1 MPIVRD
7 SHVVPSTAPPG
18 NIRIRRTLRDDET
31 NSPSVCIAVG
41 FALYLLAFVLMYNH
55 IRNAAIL
62 VTATGGSYFATQ
74 TDWGHDA
81 INDVTQVVSGYNAEP
96 SSENGYAGHALYEIE
111 TLRNSNPNQY
121 RYDAVM
127 AAKLQG
133 RTDDSGVAPSLVG
146 GKVNDLRDVMR
157 FDITPNWVLQ
167 RFSRVT
173 TVLADTRLEGM
184 RVPIVTGTK
193 PDDIAGTLSYYFDGN
208 GSLQRVTL
216 HGFTGDPQRLV
227 SVMKTHYEMNR
238 EPSLEAGVF
247 TKRWNGEP
255 VHFLRM
261 THAPIVYSDAIHQKY
276 TLFLEL
282 NQPNLAYGISR
293 QAELIIQADK
303 GSGRW

>member
-18 NIRIRRTLRDDET
+18 NIRIRRTLRDDDK
-31 NSPSVCIAVG
+31 NSSSACIAIG
-41 FALYLLAFVLMYNH
+41 FDLYLSAFVPMYNH

-62 VTATGGSYFATQ
+62 ATATGGSYFATQ

-81 INDVTQVVSGYNAEP
+81 INDVTQVVSGNHAETT
-96 SSENGYAGHALYEIE
+96 SGNGYAGHALYEIE
-111 TLRNSNPNQY
+111 TLRSANPTQY
-121 RYDAVM
+121 RYDSVM

-133 RTDDSGVAPSLVG
+133 RTDDSGFVPSLVG

-157 FDITPNWVLQ
+157 FDITPDWVLQ

-173 TVLADTRLEGM
+173 TVLADTSLEGM

-193 PDDIAGTLSYYFDGN
+193 PDDVAGTLSYYFDGN
-208 GSLQRVTL
+208 GQLQRVSL
-216 HGFTGDPQRLV
+216 HGFTGDPRRLV
-227 SVMKTHYEMNR
+227 SVMKTHYEMVR

-261 THAPIVYSDAIHQKY
+261 THAPIVYSDAVHQKY
-276 TLFLEL
+276 TVFLEL

-293 QAELIIQADK
+293 QAGLIIQADK
-303 GSGRW
+303 NSGRW

>member
-1 MPIVRD
+1 
-7 SHVVPSTAPPG
+7 
-18 NIRIRRTLRDDET
+18 
-31 NSPSVCIAVG
+31 
-41 FALYLLAFVLMYNH
+41 MYNH

-62 VTATGGSYFATQ
+62 AAATGGPYLATQ
-74 TDWGHDA
+74 TDWGQSA
-81 INDVTQVVSGYNAEP
+81 LQDVTQVVSGESTEAM
-96 SSENGYAGHALYEIE
+96 SENGYAGHALYEIE
-111 TLRNSNPNQY
+111 TLRSANPSQY
-121 RYDAVM
+121 RYDPVM

-133 RTDDSGVAPSLVG
+133 RTEDSGVAPSLVG
-146 GKVNDLRDVMR
+146 GKVSDLREVMR
-157 FDITPNWVLQ
+157 FDVTPDWVLQ

-208 GSLQRVTL
+208 GRLQRVTL
-216 HGFTGDPQRLV
+216 HGFTGDPRRLV

-247 TKRWNGEP
+247 TKRWNGDP

-261 THAPIVYSDAIHQKY
+261 THAPVVYSDAVHQKY
-276 TLFLEL
+276 TVFLEL

-293 QAELIIQADK
+293 QAELIIHADK
-303 GSGRW
+303 QSGRW

>member
-1 MPIVRD
+1 
-7 SHVVPSTAPPG
+7 
-18 NIRIRRTLRDDET
+18 
-31 NSPSVCIAVG
+31 
-41 FALYLLAFVLMYNH
+41 MYYH

-62 VTATGGSYFATQ
+62 AAATGGPYLATQ
-74 TDWGHDA
+74 TDWGQDA
-81 INDVTQVVSGYNAEP
+81 LKDVTQVVAGDGTEVTL
-96 SSENGYAGHALYEIE
+96 ENGYAGHALYEME
-111 TLRNSNPNQY
+111 TLRSSNPSQY
-121 RYDAVM
+121 RYDPVM

-133 RTDDSGVAPSLVG
+133 RTDGTDVAPSLVG

-157 FDITPNWVLQ
+157 FDVTPEWVLQ

-184 RVPIVTGTK
+184 RVPIVTGTR

-208 GSLQRVTL
+208 GRLQRVTL

-227 SVMKTHYEMNR
+227 SVMKTHYEMDR

-247 TKRWNGEP
+247 TKRWNGDP

-261 THAPIVYSDAIHQKY
+261 AHAPVVYSDAVHQKY
-276 TLFLEL
+276 TVFLEL

-293 QAELIIQADK
+293 QAELIIHADK
-303 GSGRW
+303 QSGRW